1 MGSKGVSQEE
11 NKERVI
17 SARRV
22 EAEKIET
29 EEQKG
34 KKKNLMTL
42 TINLK

>member
-1 MGSKGVSQEE
+1 MRLEGVSQEE
-11 NKERVI
+11 KEERGT

-29 EEQKG
+29 EEQIG
-34 KKKNLMTL
+34 EEKNLMTL